1 MHEPDKCKIVNAIFL
16 PALLLR
22 NQLINV
28 LVVSLSYNPSYQI
41 LGFIL
46 VVLFFFVY
54 SVLFSPYRPIFR
66 FFLHLSDLVFISQI
80 IVLFFVS

>member
-28 LVVSLSYNPSYQI
+28 LVVSLSYNSSYQI

-54 SVLFSPYRPIFR
+54 SVLFCPYRPIFR